1 MRVFVL
7 LPVLTLM
14 LGFGRSAAPMKLPT
28 ARPNP
33 NTAPAGRFRGSVLTI
48 ALDAKLTMWHPDG
61 DSLPGIPIEAFAERG
76 RPPQVPGPLIR
87 VTEGTEI
94 QASVLNS
101 LEGDTLTFYFQWG
114 DAADSLVIPPG
125 MTREIRVRA
134 NKAGTF
140 FYRAT
145 TSNRLGRM
153 LAFGGL
159 LAGAVVADPSGA
171 MRPLRD
177 RIFVL
182 QVAADSTIPGT
193 GIPLPAR
200 SVWAINGRAWPHTE
214 RITAIVGD
222 TLHWRLI
229 NASNDQHPMHLHGSY
244 YRVDA
249 FDGPAA
255 AMQDRGASGRRVV
268 TERMS
273 QFTTMVI
280 TWVPER
286 AGNWLFHCHF
296 QEHATPHPPLE
307 VVSPSG
313 ERQRIASAPSHREM
327 SAHGNHAL
335 TGMGGLVLG
344 IRINPRRG
352 QGTAAT
358 VRAHRRLRL
367 VAIQDDHFPD
377 SVPSM
382 RFVLEDPQSG
392 EHRVD
397 AGPGSSPP
405 IYLIRGEPVS
415 ITVVNQMHEATAVH
429 WHGIELE
436 SYFDGVA
443 DFSGSGR
450 KLAPII
456 APQDSFEARF
466 TPPRAGTFIYH
477 SHVDEPRQH
486 RAGLVG
492 ALIVRDT
499 AMRSASEELI
509 LLIKSARAGRG
520 PPNRFEINGRINPD
534 TIVLVLGRKYRLR
547 VIAMQTGI
555 PGPVVSITARPDSSK
570 PNLRDTLIVQWRQIA
585 KDGADLTNEVG
596 AKPARQSVGMG
607 ETYDFELVPERR
619 GVLRVEVRSALG
631 LMVRAPIRVE

>member
-1 MRVFVL
+1 
-7 LPVLTLM
+7 
-14 LGFGRSAAPMKLPT
+14 MKLPT

-33 NTAPAGRFRGSVLTI
+33 NTVPAGKFRDGVLTI
-48 ALDAKLTMWHPDG
+48 ALDAELTMWHPDG
-61 DSLPGIPIEAFAERG
+61 DSLPGIPIEAFAERD

-114 DAADSLVIPPG
+114 DAADSVVIPPG
-125 MTREIRVRA
+125 MTRELHVRA
-134 NKAGTF
+134 NRAGTF

-145 TSNRLGRM
+145 TSNRLGRL

-159 LAGAVVADPSGA
+159 LAGAVVADPSGTT
-171 MRPLRD
+171 RPLRD
-177 RIFVL
+177 RIFVM
-182 QVAADSTIPGT
+182 QVAADSTIPST
-193 GIPLPAR
+193 GIPLPER
-200 SVWAINGRAWPHTE
+200 SVWAINGRSWPNTE
-214 RITAIVGD
+214 RLTAAVGD

-229 NASNDQHPMHLHGSY
+229 NASNDQHPMHLHGFY

-249 FDGPAA
+249 FDGPAGSTEN
-255 AMQDRGASGRRVV
+255 RGPLGRRVV

-273 QFTTMVI
+273 QFTTMFI

-296 QEHATPHPPLE
+296 QEHAVPHPPLE
-307 VVSPSG
+307 TVSPAG
-313 ERQRIASAPSHREM
+313 ELQRIATAPKHRVT
-327 SAHGNHAL
+327 SRHGNHAL
-335 TGMGGLVLG
+335 TGMGGLVLA
-344 IRINPRRG
+344 IRIRPRGRERV
-352 QGTAAT
+352 AAP
-358 VRAHRRLRL
+358 VRAHRHLRMI
-367 VAIQDDHFPD
+367 AIQDAGFPD

-382 RFVLEDPQSG
+382 RFVLDDGRSDA
-392 EHRVD
+392 HVVD
-397 AGPGSSPP
+397 AGPGWSTPL
-405 IYLIRGEPVS
+405 YLIRGEPVS
-415 ITVVNQMHEATAVH
+415 ITIVNQTHEATAVH
-429 WHGIELE
+429 WHGIEVE

-443 DFSGSGR
+443 DLSGSGR

-499 AMRSASEELI
+499 AVRSASEDLI

-520 PPNRFEINGRINPD
+520 PPNRFEINGRTDPD
-534 TIVLVLGRKYRLR
+534 TIVLALGHSYRLR

-555 PGPVVSITARPDSSK
+555 PGPVISITARTDSSL
-570 PNLRDTLIVQWRQIA
+570 PNLRDTLIVRWRQVA
-585 KDGADLTNEVG
+585 KDGADLPDEEG
-596 AKPARQSVGMG
+596 AKPARQSIGMG
-607 ETYDFELVPERR
+607 ETYDFQFIPERR
-619 GVLRVEVRSALG
+619 GLLRIEVRSARG
-631 LMVRAPIRVE
+631 LMVRAPIRVD